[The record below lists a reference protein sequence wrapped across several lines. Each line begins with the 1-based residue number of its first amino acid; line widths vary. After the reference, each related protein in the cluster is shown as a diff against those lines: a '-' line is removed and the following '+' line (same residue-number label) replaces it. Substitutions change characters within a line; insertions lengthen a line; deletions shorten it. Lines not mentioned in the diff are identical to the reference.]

1 MLAYL
6 VPLSANLAKEKSK
19 RNEAEA
25 RLEKTRGEAV
35 SHEERCRAL
44 AEELDDLRSK
54 LTETTEEGRRAAKA
68 ELAEL
73 GSRLEEAERAL
84 SRRDK
89 ALADLNSQAN
99 EYESDRS
106 ARIDQM
112 RHIEAKLT
120 EVETVKDTV
129 VRELKVLGVGSP
141 EAEPKTISI
150 WRLQILLSR
159 ASTDLVQNFNYIG
172 FR

>member
-1 MLAYL
+1 M
-6 VPLSANLAKEKSK
+6 
-19 RNEAEA
+19 
-25 RLEKTRGEAV
+25 

-44 AEELDDLRSK
+44 TEELDDLRSK

-129 VRELKVLGVGSP
+129 VRELKVLGVESP
-141 EAEPKTISI
+141 EAEPNTTRNYGPSGLRCSL
-150 WRLQILLSR
+150 RLQGDIVNFMCIMVPAPKNNLVLADLLR
-159 ASTDLVQNFNYIG
+159 P
-172 FR
+172 

>member
-1 MLAYL
+1 M
-6 VPLSANLAKEKSK
+6 
-19 RNEAEA
+19 
-25 RLEKTRGEAV
+25 

-129 VRELKVLGVGSP
+129 VRELKVLLGVGSP

-150 WRLQILLSR
+150 WLSHIL
-159 ASTDLVQNFNYIG
+159 
-172 FR
+172 